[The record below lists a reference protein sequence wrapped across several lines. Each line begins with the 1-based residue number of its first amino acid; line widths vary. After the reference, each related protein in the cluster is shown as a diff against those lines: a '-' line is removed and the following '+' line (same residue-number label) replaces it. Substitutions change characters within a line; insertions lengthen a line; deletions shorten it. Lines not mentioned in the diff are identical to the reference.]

1 MIIEH
6 HFHPLEL
13 EREKTKVLVMV
24 FRKILIQA
32 LHFIENE
39 DEQADNEQ
47 ENIEPTSAVCESVK
61 KKRIW
66 LKETKSLEWWW
77 ELSSVWSRSKSLHN
91 SPITIPFI
99 ADVMDTVTKN

>member
-1 MIIEH
+1 MNAPVGVGEGKNDGTYWWGC
-6 HFHPLEL
+6 FQKSL
-13 EREKTKVLVMV
+13 
-24 FRKILIQA
+24 FIQA

-47 ENIEPTSAVCESVK
+47 ENIEPTSAVCEAVK

-66 LKETKSLEWWW
+66 PKETKSLEWWW

-91 SPITIPFI
+91 SPVTIPFI